1 MFQRRD
7 LILAGFATV
16 LGRKVQAQSTFPT
29 RPIRILLATGVG
41 SGPDLAVRS
50 LTGSLSEL
58 LKQPIVVENKPG
70 ANGIIAA
77 KELLKAPR
85 DGYTLLNA
93 NIGNALND
101 ILRPLAG
108 PKMFDDLLPLTDLT
122 AGPMILL
129 VNSSLP
135 VYSAGDLLAYG
146 KSHPNELNY
155 GSGGPGSLIQL
166 IGERLKLATGLPMKE
181 VPYRSF
187 GADLIDLVAGHVQ
200 VGFTVWSLIEGQI
213 RAGKVRPLAIASEK
227 RITQMP
233 DLPTF
238 AEAGLT
244 DIVATG
250 WNGMFAPAG
259 TPNDIVETLSRAL
272 TACVKRPEYVQKFT
286 SDGSEVG
293 GKSPEEFAA
302 YIRREQARYR
312 EVIVKANIKVLE

>member
-1 MFQRRD
+1 MIHRRD
-7 LILAGFATV
+7 LMWAGVGAAMSS
-16 LGRKVQAQSTFPT
+16 LGHAQATFPT
-29 RPIRILLATGVG
+29 KPIRIVLATGVG
-41 SGPDLAVRS
+41 SGPDLAVRH
-50 LTGSLSEL
+50 LTAPMSEM
-58 LKQPIVVENKPG
+58 LKQPIVVDNKPG
-70 ANGIIAA
+70 ANGVIAA
-77 KELLKAPR
+77 NEVMKAPR
-85 DGYTLLNA
+85 DGHTLLNA
-93 NIGNALND
+93 NIGNVLND
-101 ILRPLAG
+101 ILRPQAG

-129 VNSSLP
+129 VNSALP
-135 VYSAGDLLAYG
+135 IQSAADLLAYG
-146 KSHPNELNY
+146 KAHPNDLNY

-227 RITQMP
+227 RMRQMP

-259 TPNDIVETLSRAL
+259 TPPDVLQTVSRAL
-272 TACVKRPEYVQKFT
+272 IACVKRPEYIQKFT
-286 SDGSEVG
+286 ADGSEVG
-293 GKSPEEFAA
+293 GKTPEEFAA
-302 YIRREQARYR
+302 YIRKEQARYR
-312 EVIVKANIKVLE
+312 EVIVKANIKVLD